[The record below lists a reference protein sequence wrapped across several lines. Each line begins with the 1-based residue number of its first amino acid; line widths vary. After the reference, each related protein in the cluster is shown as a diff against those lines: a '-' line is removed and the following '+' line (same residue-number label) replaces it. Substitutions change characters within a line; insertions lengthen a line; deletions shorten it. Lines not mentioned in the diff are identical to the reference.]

1 MNTAENTTA
10 PTGKFKT
17 IDLTR
22 SIQRGETTIDK
33 LTLREPGA
41 GELRGLNLQEI
52 YSLDVGAIL
61 TMVTR
66 ISNPPLTGE
75 EANGLSPSDLM
86 EIGGAIKDF
95 FLTPAERAAMED
107 MLRTMTGVAPSNP

>member
-1 MNTAENTTA
+1 MDTADNSTA
-10 PTGKFKT
+10 PKAKFKT

-22 SIQRGETTIDK
+22 ALQRGETTIEK

-41 GELRGLNLQEI
+41 GELRGLNLQDI

-66 ISNPPLTGE
+66 ISNPPLTGD
-75 EANGLSPSDLM
+75 EANALSPSDLM

-107 MLRTMTGVAPSNP
+107 MLRTMTGASPSSP